1 MPPATTTAVPLQGD
15 RLSRPARRP
24 GCQTNAGPQ
33 RLGDGTPRSSG
44 SCAPQSRA
52 RPFFACSMI
61 SSPAAA
67 RHSASCLTT
76 APVKR

>member
-52 RPFFACSMI
+52 RPFFACFHRQQQL
-61 SSPAAA
+61 A
-67 RHSASCLTT
+67 RALRASR
-76 APVKR
+76 PRQWSV